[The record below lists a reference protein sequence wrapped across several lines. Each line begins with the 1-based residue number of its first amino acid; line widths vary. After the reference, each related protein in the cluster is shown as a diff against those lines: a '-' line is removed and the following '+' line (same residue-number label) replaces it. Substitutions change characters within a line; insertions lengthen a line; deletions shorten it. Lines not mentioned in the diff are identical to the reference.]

1 MGRHTVEPDP
11 LERFES
17 EHDEALRA
25 LNRLELATD
34 ALEHAERPEQFLA
47 TVREVHTFLT
57 TVVREHNDNEEWALF
72 GLLGEDAP
80 VALFEEEHR
89 TLRQLERNLAAALD
103 GSDPAREVPSPAR
116 AVIDLLRAHIEREN
130 EVLFPMARTLLGPE
144 GIETVAR
151 RLAQPGRAG

>member
-1 MGRHTVEPDP
+1 MGCHTVEPDP
-11 LERFES
+11 LQRFEA

-34 ALEHAERPEQFLA
+34 ALQRTDRPEQYLA

-57 TVVREHNDNEEWALF
+57 TAVREHNDNEERALF
-72 GLLGEDAP
+72 GLLGDDAP
-80 VALFEEEHR
+80 VASFEEEHR
-89 TLRQLERNLAAALD
+89 TLRQLERNLGDALN
-103 GSDPAREVPSPAR
+103 GPDPAREVPSFAH

-144 GIETVAR
+144 GLAAVAR
-151 RLAQPGRAG
+151 RLARA